1 MNASKMKVVYVISE
15 RNGRKFWNRIGVA
28 FTNSDGSINVKLE
41 AVPVTG
47 ELQVR
52 DYVPRED
59 GNGRSRDFAA
69 HTEDRLSASLA

>member
-52 DYVPRED
+52 DYVPRD
-59 GNGRSRDFAA
+59 GAIGRDRETADGELMPAFA
-69 HTEDRLSASLA
+69 